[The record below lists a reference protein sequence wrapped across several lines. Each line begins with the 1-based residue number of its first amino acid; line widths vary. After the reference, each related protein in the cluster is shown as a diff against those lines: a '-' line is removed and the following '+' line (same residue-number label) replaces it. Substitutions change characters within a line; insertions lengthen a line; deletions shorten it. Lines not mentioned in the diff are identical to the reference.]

1 MSSVRNGAPGVSSAG
16 TELSVNPGAA
26 TAPRVGRDGALRLD
40 VERRGARSVLARA
53 RFTLPLQ
60 VLAPVS
66 LDDSAAVISILNPTG
81 GLVGG
86 DRLAIDVT
94 VGAAAHACFTTPS
107 ATKVYRA
114 TAEPAAQDVALRLE
128 AGAVCEW
135 VPDHTIPFAGS
146 ALRQRI
152 TVDVGD
158 GACLI
163 LVDAFAAGRVGRGE
177 AWAFRLLDS
186 AITLR
191 DAKGWLLRDR
201 FVLEGGGVLDPRALG
216 AAERRPYW
224 ASLVVVADDVEA
236 FRRDATVRFPAGGDV
251 AVAAGALPRRG
262 ALVRCL
268 APSAPRLLDTLD
280 GLWGAARRQVLDLSP
295 LALRKP

>member
-1 MSSVRNGAPGVSSAG
+1 MSSVRNGAPGV
-16 TELSVNPGAA
+16 T
-26 TAPRVGRDGALRLD
+26 RVGRDGALRLD
-40 VERRGARSVLARA
+40 FERRGARSVLARA

-60 VLAPVS
+60 VLAPLG
-66 LDDSAAVISILNPTG
+66 LDHQAAVVSILNPTG

-86 DRLAIDVT
+86 DRLDVAVR
-94 VGAAAHACFTTPS
+94 VGAAAHACLTTPS
-107 ATKVYRA
+107 ATKVYRTTGDAA
-114 TAEPAAQDVALRLE
+114 THDVTLRLE
-128 AGAVCEW
+128 AGAFCEW
-135 VPDHTIPFAGS
+135 MPDHTIPFAGS
-146 ALRQRI
+146 ALRQRV

-158 GACLI
+158 GAGLI

-186 AITLR
+186 AITIR

-201 FVLEGGGVLDPRALG
+201 FVLEAGASLDPRALG
-216 AAERRPYW
+216 AAEGRPYW

-236 FRRDATVRFPAGGDV
+236 FRR
-251 AVAAGALPRRG
+251 AVAARFPPGGDLAIAAGVLPRRG

-268 APSAPRLLDTLD
+268 APSAPLLLDAID
-280 GLWGAARRQVLDLSP
+280 VLWVAARREVLALPP

>member
-1 MSSVRNGAPGVSSAG
+1 MN
-16 TELSVNPGAA
+16 
-26 TAPRVGRDGALRLD
+26 RVGRDGALRLD

-66 LDDSAAVISILNPTG
+66 LDDSAAVVSILNPTG

-86 DRLAIDVT
+86 DRLTIDVT

-107 ATKVYRA
+107 ATKVYR
-114 TAEPAAQDVALRLE
+114 TPSEPAVQDVALRLE

-135 VPDHTIPFAGS
+135 IPDHTIPFAGS
-146 ALRQRI
+146 AFRQRI
-152 TVDVGD
+152 TIDVGD

-186 AITLR
+186 AITVR

-201 FVLEGGGVLDPRALG
+201 FVLEGDGSLDPRALG
-216 AAERRPYW
+216 AAENRLYW

-236 FRRDATVRFPAGGDV
+236 FRRDVASRFPPGADV
-251 AVAAGALPRRG
+251 AVAAGVLPRRG

-268 APSAPRLLDTLD
+268 APSAPLLLDALD
-280 GLWGAARRQVLDLSP
+280 VLWAAARREILALPP

>member
-1 MSSVRNGAPGVSSAG
+1 
-16 TELSVNPGAA
+16 VNPGAA
-26 TAPRVGRDGALRLD
+26 TAPRVGRDGALRLE

-60 VLAPVS
+60 VLSPVA

-81 GLVGG
+81 GLLGG

-114 TAEPAAQDVALRLE
+114 MGEPAAQDVTLRLE

-152 TVDVGD
+152 TVEVGD

-186 AITLR
+186 AITVR
-191 DAKGWLLRDR
+191 DTKGWLLRDR
-201 FVLEGGGVLDPRALG
+201 FVLEGDGSLDPRALG
-216 AAERRPYW
+216 AAEGRPYF
-224 ASLVVVADDVEA
+224 ATLVVVADDVET
-236 FRRDATVRFPAGGDV
+236 FRRDVAARFPPGGHV
-251 AVAAGALPRRG
+251 AVAAGSLPRRG

-268 APSAPRLLDTLD
+268 APSAPLLLDALD
-280 GLWGAARRQVLDLSP
+280 ALWAAARREILALPP
-295 LALRKP
+295 LLLRKP

>member
-1 MSSVRNGAPGVSSAG
+1 MSSVS
-16 TELSVNPGAA
+16 
-26 TAPRVGRDGALRLD
+26 RVGRDGALSLH

-60 VLAPVS
+60 TLAPVG
-66 LDDSAAVISILNPTG
+66 LDDPAAVVSILNPTG

-86 DRLAIDVT
+86 DRLAIEIR
-94 VGAAAHACFTTPS
+94 VGAAAHACLTTPS
-107 ATKVYRA
+107 ATKVYR
-114 TAEPAAQDVALRLE
+114 TSGEPAVQDVALTLE

-135 VPDHTIPFAGS
+135 VPDHTIPFAGA

-152 TVDVGD
+152 SVDVAD
-158 GACLI
+158 GATLI

-177 AWAFRLLDS
+177 AWAFRLLES
-186 AITLR
+186 AITVR

-201 FVLEGGGVLDPRALG
+201 FVLDGDGPLDPRALG

-224 ASLVVVADDVEA
+224 ASLVVIADDVDA
-236 FRRDATVRFPAGGDV
+236 FVRGVAARFTEGGDV

-268 APSAPRLLDTLD
+268 APNAPLLLDALDTL
-280 GLWGAARRQVLDLSP
+280 WAAARRQVLDLSP